1 MRSSRNPTKYRCTL
15 TTDSTA
21 SFAPTYRRTL
31 VTGSSASFPRK
42 NQLCKSGIWPAQIHS
57 PSDGPVSPQ
66 ELLHPSAKP
75 LARGRTQ
82 LSAPLKKVQSQPGL
96 VASTEKPIHR
106 VNPTIAINSATDDN
120 CQTVTTVFVNQYQID
135 RYLGRSVDLLGS
147 TSFNT

>member
-1 MRSSRNPTKYRCTL
+1 MGRPLPKGCFILPQAVSSGANAT
-15 TTDSTA
+15 
-21 SFAPTYRRTL
+21 F
-31 VTGSSASFPRK
+31 G
-42 NQLCKSGIWPAQIHS
+42 PA
-57 PSDGPVSPQ
+57 
-66 ELLHPSAKP
+66 
-75 LARGRTQ
+75 
-82 LSAPLKKVQSQPGL
+82 KKVQSQPGL